1 MGFAQLFDLKC
12 VEYSATVNAA
22 TVEEEVGVERV
33 YRDIAAARVLDP
45 LLSYTSMYE
54 YIMTVTIWLDLLLLQ
69 GSDS

>member
-1 MGFAQLFDLKC
+1 M
-12 VEYSATVNAA
+12 EYSATVNAA